1 MKYSKELRT
10 GFLAIATI
18 FGFVWGY
25 NFLKGNDIFSK
36 QRVFYTKFENA
47 GGLTTSNA
55 VTVNGY
61 KVGLVKDVYFE
72 PRYRQE
78 LIVEF
83 MLTADNYEIPK
94 GTKAILVSDLLGT
107 PSINLVSSKPKS
119 RTEVREYCKE
129 GDTLV
134 SEIEGALME
143 SITDLSSSL
152 ATTKVKA
159 DRLFESLDS
168 LVNDIRDVLGKG
180 ERDSDVNK
188 AFRDLAQTMDNL
200 ESATSKI
207 DGILDEDGKLGK
219 ILADVEGFTTTLDEN
234 KDEID
239 NLLNNL
245 SSFSDSLAAA
255 ELASTIN
262 NANKTFEEL
271 AVAMEKINNGEGTI
285 GKLFQDE
292 SIFTNLE
299 AATADLD
306 SLFVDIKAN
315 PSRYVHVSVF
325 GRKDKKEKKKK

>member
-10 GFLAIATI
+10 GFIAIATI
-18 FGFVWGY
+18 FAFIWGY
-25 NFLKGNDIFSK
+25 NFLKGNDIFSR
-36 QRVFYTKFENA
+36 QRVFYTTYENV
-47 GGLTTSNA
+47 GGLTQSNA
-55 VTVNGY
+55 VMVNGY
-61 KVGLVKDVYFE
+61 KVGLVKDVYFD
-72 PRYRQE
+72 PDRQDR
-78 LIVEF
+78 LIVEI
-83 MLTADNYEIPK
+83 MLTADNYHIPR
-94 GTKAILVSDLLGT
+94 GTKATLVSDLLGT
-107 PSINLVSSKPKS
+107 PSINLI
-119 RTEVREYCKE
+119 TGNEEGFYEE

-180 ERDSDVNK
+180 ERDSDVNR
-188 AFRDLAQTMDNL
+188 AFRDLAKTMDNL

-219 ILADVEGFTTTLDEN
+219 ILADVEGFTSTLDEN

-262 NANKTFEEL
+262 NANKTLAEL
-271 AVAMEKINNGEGTI
+271 SEAIEKINNGEGTI

-292 SIFTNLE
+292 TVYANLE
-299 AATADLD
+299 AATRDLD

-315 PSRYVHVSVF
+315 PNRYVHVSVF
-325 GRKDKKEKKKK
+325 GRKEKKDKKKK

>member
-1 MKYSKELRT
+1 MKYSREIRT
-10 GFLAIATI
+10 GFIAIATI
-18 FGFVWGY
+18 FVFVWGY

-36 QRVFYTKFENA
+36 QRVFYTTYENV
-47 GGLTTSNA
+47 GGLTKSNS
-55 VTVNGY
+55 VTVNGF

-72 PRYRQE
+72 PFDRKH

-83 MLTADNYEIPK
+83 MLTADNYEIPI
-94 GTKAILVSDLLGT
+94 GTKATLVSDLLGT
-107 PSINLVSSKPKS
+107 TSINLV
-119 RTEVREYCKE
+119 TGGGDGFYTE
-129 GDTLV
+129 GDTLI
-134 SEIEGALME
+134 SDIEGALME

-168 LVNDIRDVLGKG
+168 LVGDIRDVLGPG
-180 ERDSDVNK
+180 DRESSVNR
-188 AFRDLAQTMDNL
+188 AITDLATTMENL
-200 ESATSKI
+200 KNASGKI
-207 DGILDEDGKLGK
+207 DNILDKDGQLGR
-219 ILADVEGFTTTLDEN
+219 ILAHVEGFTTTLDEN

-245 SSFSDSLAAA
+245 SSLSDSLAAA

-271 AVAMEKINNGEGTI
+271 ALAMEKINNGEGTI
-285 GKLFQDE
+285 GKLFKDE
-292 SIFTNLE
+292 SVFDNLE

-315 PSRYVHVSVF
+315 PNRYVHVSVF
-325 GRKDKKEKKKK
+325 GKKEKKDKKKK

>member
-10 GFLAIATI
+10 GFIAVATI

-36 QRVFYTKFENA
+36 QRVFYTTYENV
-47 GGLTTSNA
+47 GGLTQSNA
-55 VTVNGY
+55 VTSKGL
-61 KVGLVKDVYFE
+61 KIGLVKDVYFE
-72 PRYRQE
+72 PSERKY

-94 GTKAILVSDLLGT
+94 GTKAVLASDLLGT
-107 PSINLVSSKPKS
+107 TSINLIVGN
-119 RTEVREYCKE
+119 EEGFMEE

-134 SEIEGALME
+134 SEIEEDMLTGLNN
-143 SITDLSSSL
+143 LSSSL

-159 DRLFESLDS
+159 DKLFDSLDS
-168 LVNDIRDVLGKG
+168 LVNDFHFVFAPRDNSSSLK
-180 ERDSDVNK
+180 R
-188 AFRDLAQTMDNL
+188 AMMDLELTMGNL
-200 ESATSKI
+200 KSASQKI
-207 DGILDEDGKLGK
+207 DGIMSNDGKLGK

-262 NANKTFEEL
+262 NANKTLAEL
-271 AVAMEKINNGEGTI
+271 SEAIEKINNGEGTI

-292 SIFTNLE
+292 TVYSNLE
-299 AATADLD
+299 AATRNLD
-306 SLFVDIKAN
+306 SLFIDIKAN
-315 PSRYVHVSVF
+315 PNRYVHVSVF
-325 GRKDKKEKKKK
+325 GRKEKKDKKKK

>member
-1 MKYSKELRT
+1 MKYSREIRT
-10 GFLAIATI
+10 GVIAVATI
-18 FGFVWGY
+18 FAFVWGY

-36 QRVFYTKFENA
+36 QRVFYTTYENV
-47 GGLTTSNA
+47 GGLTKSNS
-55 VTVNGY
+55 VTVNGF

-72 PRYRQE
+72 PVHRE
-78 LIVEF
+78 MLIVEF
-83 MLTADNYEIPK
+83 MLPADNYEIPR
-94 GTKAILVSDLLGT
+94 GTKATLVSDLLGT
-107 PSINLVSSKPKS
+107 TSINLV
-119 RTEVREYCKE
+119 TGQGDGYYQE
-129 GDTLV
+129 GDTLI

-168 LVNDIRDVLGKG
+168 LVGDIRDVLGPG
-180 ERDSDVNK
+180 DRNSSVNR
-188 AFRDLAQTMDNL
+188 AITDLAATMDNL
-200 ESATSKI
+200 KNASAKI

-245 SSFSDSLAAA
+245 STFSDSLAAS

-262 NANKTFEEL
+262 NANKTFAEL
-271 AVAMEKINNGEGTI
+271 ADAMEKINNGEGTI
-285 GKLFQDE
+285 GKLFKDD
-292 SIFTNLE
+292 SVYNNLE
-299 AATADLD
+299 AATRDLD

-315 PSRYVHVSVF
+315 PNRYVHVSVF
-325 GRKDKKEKKKK
+325 GRKEKKKK

>member
-10 GFLAIATI
+10 GFIAIATI
-18 FGFVWGY
+18 VAFVWGY

-36 QRVFYTKFENA
+36 QRVFYTTYKNV
-47 GGLTTSNA
+47 GGLTQSNS
-55 VTVNGY
+55 VMVNGF

-72 PRYRQE
+72 PVGRE
-78 LIVEF
+78 HLIVEF
-83 MLTADNYEIPK
+83 MLTADNYEIPR
-94 GTKAILVSDLLGT
+94 GTKAVLVSDLLGT
-107 PSINLVSSKPKS
+107 TSINLIVGD
-119 RTEVREYCKE
+119 EGGYYNE

-168 LVNDIRDVLGKG
+168 LVGDIRDVLGPG
-180 ERDSDVNK
+180 DRESSVNR
-188 AFRDLAQTMDNL
+188 AITDLAKTMENL
-200 ESATSKI
+200 KQASSKI
-207 DGILDEDGKLGK
+207 DGILAEDGQLGR
-219 ILADVEGFTTTLDEN
+219 ILEDVEGFTITLDEN

-245 SSFSDSLAAA
+245 STLSDSLAAA

-262 NANKTFEEL
+262 NANKTFAEL
-271 AVAMEKINNGEGTI
+271 ADAMEKINNGEGTI
-285 GKLFQDE
+285 GKFFKDD
-292 SIFTNLE
+292 SVYDNLE
-299 AATADLD
+299 AATRNLD

-315 PSRYVHVSVF
+315 PNRYVHVSVF
-325 GRKDKKEKKKK
+325 GRKEKKDKKKK

>member
-10 GFLAIATI
+10 GFVAIATI
-18 FGFVWGY
+18 FAFVWGY

-36 QRVFYTKFENA
+36 QRIFYTTYENV
-47 GGLTTSNA
+47 GGLTQSNA
-55 VTVNGY
+55 VMVNGY
-61 KVGLVKDVYFE
+61 KVGLVKDVYFD
-72 PRYRQE
+72 PSSQHR
-78 LIVEF
+78 LIVEI
-83 MLTADNYEIPK
+83 MLTADNYHIPR
-94 GTKAILVSDLLGT
+94 GTKATLVSDLLGT
-107 PSINLVSSKPKS
+107 PSINLITG
-119 RTEVREYCKE
+119 TEEGFYEE

-180 ERDSDVNK
+180 QRDSDVNR

-219 ILADVEGFTTTLDEN
+219 ILTDVEGFTTTLDEN

-262 NANKTFEEL
+262 NANKTLAEL
-271 AVAMEKINNGEGTI
+271 ADAMEKINNGEGTI

-292 SIFTNLE
+292 TVYANLE
-299 AATADLD
+299 AATRDLD
-306 SLFVDIKAN
+306 SLFVDIKEN
-315 PSRYVHVSVF
+315 PNRYVHVSVF
-325 GRKDKKEKKKK
+325 GRKEKKDKKKK